1 MAVVAATDT
10 IESDWI
16 GPIDI
21 IHSKSPG
28 TSGAFLLV
36 VFTLHSSATA

>member
-1 MAVVAATDT
+1 MAVAAATDT
-10 IESDWI
+10 IDSDWI

-28 TSGAFLLV
+28 IPGAFL
-36 VFTLHSSATA
+36 